1 MMAADT
7 VRALAVAALAAIAM
21 SGPAHAYLLVPV
33 AGVLGA
39 GAGLFLP
46 GSFSIVPSLLPGEN
60 LQAGNAL
67 ISGGTQLAMLIGPA
81 VGGAVVALV
90 GPAVAFAVD
99 AVSFVISVL
108 SLAGVR
114 DTQRPVAVAGLRDE
128 GVDRAGPTNSTS
140 SPAVDTGKGSN
151 FRKSTLHRLVAK
163 ERALQLIL
171 AITVAANL
179 ASGGVGEVALP
190 SLAHGPFHTG
200 ADGYGALIAALGAGA
215 LLGAVIASHA
225 QRARRPAIVASVA
238 FLGETVFLAIVPYVG
253 GPIPAAAAIAGFG
266 SLNGFGNLVMITA
279 FQRWAPTDVV
289 GRLMGLL
296 LLASFGVFPLSV
308 LLGGVLVHDFGPA
321 PFFPLAAATVAA
333 PIIVGLCQRTWRGFG
348 ASDESDERP
357 VLGGAGEPALSS
369 SQSDFA
375 EFK

>member
-1 MMAADT
+1 
-7 VRALAVAALAAIAM
+7 
-21 SGPAHAYLLVPV
+21 
-33 AGVLGA
+33 VLGA

-67 ISGGTQLAMLIGPA
+67 TSGGTQLAMLIGPA

-90 GPAVAFAVD
+90 GPAAAFAID
-99 AVSFVISVL
+99 AVSFAISAL
-108 SLAGVR
+108 SLARIRGA
-114 DTQRPVAVAGLRDE
+114 QRPVSVPGLREE
-128 GVDRAGPTNSTS
+128 GVDLAGPANSTS
-140 SPAVDTGKGSN
+140 SPAVDTGKGSSS
-151 FRKSTLHRLVAK
+151 RKPTLRRLVAK

-200 ADGYGALIAALGAGA
+200 ADGYGALIAALGGGA

-225 QRARRPAIVASVA
+225 RRARRPAIVASVA

-253 GPIPAAAAIAGFG
+253 GPIPAAAAIAVFG
-266 SLNGFGNLVMITA
+266 LLNSFGNLVMITA
-279 FQRWAPTDVV
+279 FQRWAPADVM
-289 GRLMGLL
+289 GQLMGLL

-308 LLGGVLVHDFGPA
+308 LLGGVLVHDFGPG

-348 ASDESDERP
+348 ASDESDEQP
-357 VLGGAGEPALSS
+357 VLGGAEEPALSS
-369 SQSDFA
+369 GEGEVA
-375 EFK
+375 EHE